1 MPADCNSFLDG
12 AKNGFVFFSK
22 SVTFLFLFCILNI
35 QEPSGSSHSCRPQ
48 GACSAGS
55 AVLSRIRLLR
65 PPFCCLYLYASPARY
80 IKYLAY
86 FFAKKCPA
94 EKSAGSFTLNGK
106 SDCKFCC
113 CFRCLLLLLFQDV
126 SRKD

>member
-1 MPADCNSFLDG
+1 MYRNQA
-12 AKNGFVFFSK
+12 AAT
-22 SVTFLFLFCILNI
+22 VTAAGRKA
-35 QEPSGSSHSCRPQ
+35 PV
-48 GACSAGS
+48 SAGS

-86 FFAKKCPA
+86 FFAKKYPA
-94 EKSAGSFTLNGK
+94 VFSAGSFTLNGK
-106 SDCKFCC
+106 SDCIFCC
-113 CFRCLLLLLFQDV
+113 CFWCFLFLFFQNV